1 MRVVAG
7 RLRSRRLRTGR
18 GEGTRP
24 TTDRARAGLFDWLG
38 PRVADARVLDLFA
51 GSGALAIEALS
62 RGASAAVLV
71 ERARAPLQVLRAN
84 LASLE
89 LRGVTRVIGR
99 DAGRALPLLAAEGHA
114 FDLVLADPPFASD
127 WAGRLAHSRH
137 LVDLLADGGVLVVE
151 RSSRAAPL
159 LEDALLELRE
169 TRRYGGTC
177 FDWYQ
182 KANGGT
188 GA

>member
-18 GEGTRP
+18 GDGTRP

-38 PRVADARVLDLFA
+38 SQVADALVLDLFA
-51 GSGALAIEALS
+51 GCGALAIEALS
-62 RGASAAVLV
+62 RGARAAVLV
-71 ERARAPLQVLRAN
+71 ERARAPLQVLRTN

-99 DAGRALPLLAAEGHA
+99 DAGRALPLLVAEGHA
-114 FDLVLADPPFASD
+114 FDLVLADPPYASD
-127 WAGRLAHSRH
+127 WLGRLAQSRH
-137 LVDLLADGGVLVVE
+137 LVDLLAEGGILVME
-151 RSSRAAPL
+151 RSSHTAPP
-159 LEDALLELRE
+159 LENALLELRE
-169 TRRYGGTC
+169 TRRYGETC
-177 FDWYQ
+177 FDWYE
-182 KANGGT
+182 KDGET